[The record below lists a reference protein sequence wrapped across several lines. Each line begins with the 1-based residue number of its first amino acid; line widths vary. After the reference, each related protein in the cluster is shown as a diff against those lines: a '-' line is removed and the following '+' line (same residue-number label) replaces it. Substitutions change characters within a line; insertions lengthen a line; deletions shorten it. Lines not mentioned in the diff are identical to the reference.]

1 MRIKRVL
8 QGTALT
14 ALAAAAW
21 MGAGSDASAAVKAN
35 YAKIV
40 EGADGGYQLEVEA
53 DNGDIEIM
61 AAVVKPNKDG
71 KVKISAW
78 DVYEGNKANID
89 LSKLNVTTDNFIALK
104 TDSMDKP
111 AFVGIAAASKKNKV
125 TFNAGTAMVSKIE
138 TTIVKTTA
146 EHTGKVEYRTANGSK
161 WADFNKNNALTA
173 YQYQGATLYL
183 RVPVDSGKTTEKKD
197 LIDITND
204 KNNTEKINVKQVGSL
219 PGKETKLNIGKQANG
234 PKVAVD
240 YVKGTV
246 TIPKGSV
253 YRVVAGAAT
262 GAVIGDSGLSDK
274 LVATPGAIL
283 AKAKNGSAEKGVLE
297 VRKAAVT
304 NTTKGKAASKWTR
317 VDLVMPK
324 AVEIKTAT
332 VATTSSIDA
341 TVSGKAIGLQY
352 TVDKKKV
359 ANGGL
364 IFDNKT
370 GFSVDYFV
378 GSAAPT
384 EYVKSIKAVKDTK
397 KVTIKSLKDGDKIF
411 VRVSG
416 DKTKKEWAGA
426 WGELL
431 TVAMPK

>member
-1 MRIKRVL
+1 
-8 QGTALT
+8 
-14 ALAAAAW
+14 
-21 MGAGSDASAAVKAN
+21 
-35 YAKIV
+35 
-40 EGADGGYQLEVEA
+40 
-53 DNGDIEIM
+53 
-61 AAVVKPNKDG
+61 
-71 KVKISAW
+71 
-78 DVYEGNKANID
+78 
-89 LSKLNVTTDNFIALK
+89 
-104 TDSMDKP
+104 
-111 AFVGIAAASKKNKV
+111 
-125 TFNAGTAMVSKIE
+125 
-138 TTIVKTTA
+138 
-146 EHTGKVEYRTANGSK
+146 
-161 WADFNKNNALTA
+161 
-173 YQYQGATLYL
+173 
-183 RVPVDSGKTTEKKD
+183 
-197 LIDITND
+197 
-204 KNNTEKINVKQVGSL
+204 
-219 PGKETKLNIGKQANG
+219 
-234 PKVAVD
+234 
-240 YVKGTV
+240 
-246 TIPKGSV
+246 V

>member
-21 MGAGSDASAAVKAN
+21 MGAGSDASAAVKVDGAQ
-35 YAKIV
+35 IV
-40 EGADGGYQLEVEA
+40 KGLDGGYKLQVKA
-53 DNGDIEIM
+53 DNDDIEIM

-78 DVYEGNKANID
+78 DVYEGNEANID

-125 TFNAGTAMVSKIE
+125 TFNAGTAKVTQIDITVLK
-138 TTIVKTTA
+138 TTIPSY
-146 EHTGKVEYRTANGSK
+146 EGEIEYRTANGQCWSDFDKSK
-161 WADFNKNNALTA
+161 DLTA

-183 RVPVDSGKTTEKKD
+183 RVSQDVSNATEKKN

-204 KNNTEKINVKQVGSL
+204 KNNTETINVKQVGSL
-219 PGKETKLNIGKQANG
+219 PGKETKLNISKQANG

-253 YRVVAGAAT
+253 YRVVANNAT
-262 GAVIGDSGLSDK
+262 GAVIGDKGLSDK

-283 AKAKNGSAEKGVLE
+283 ENAQKGVLE

-304 NTTKGKAASKWTR
+304 ENKGKAASKWTR

-324 AVEIKTAT
+324 DVTITQTT
-332 VATTSSIDA
+332 VTTGSAANAS
-341 TVSGKAIGLQY
+341 VSGASIALQY
-352 TVDKKKV
+352 TVDRKQV

-364 IFDNKT
+364 TFENKT